1 MNRGHPSSIG
11 TLINSQFAYWRQQR
25 EAAGPLKGLVARRE
39 REPFITISREYGCG
53 GYYIA
58 GTIAKLLNTDY
69 RALPEWVAYDRK
81 VLDTVMEDM
90 GLSSQLVETLTT
102 SARKQMTNLFQTT
115 FSKFPPQ
122 VAVYRKLAETV
133 RTLALHGHVVIVGRA
148 GRAITRGMENG
159 FHARIIAPLEW
170 RVERMAGLCKITK
183 KDAERMI
190 LEKSRRREDFL
201 KTFVRFDSADPHN
214 YHLTIDE
221 SEFTPDG
228 VARLIVEGMRLRGLL
243 R

>member
-1 MNRGHPSSIG
+1 MNRGHPASID
-11 TLINSQFAYWRQQR
+11 TLINSQIAYWRQQR
-25 EAAGPLKGLVARRE
+25 EAMGPIKGLVARVE

-58 GTIAKLLNTDY
+58 GTIAQLLNSTR
-69 RALPEWVAYDRK
+69 RAVPEWIAYDRK
-81 VLDTVMEDM
+81 LLDKVIGDM

-102 SARKQMTNLFQTT
+102 SARRQMTNLFQTT

-133 RTLALHGHVVIVGRA
+133 RTLALHGHVIIVGRA

-159 FHARIIAPLEW
+159 FHARIIAPIEW
-170 RVERMAGLCKITK
+170 RVERMAGLCKIPK
-183 KDAERMI
+183 KDAELMI
-190 LEKSRRREDFL
+190 ADKSRKREEFL

-221 SEFTPDG
+221 SEFSPDG
-228 VARLIVEGMRLRGLL
+228 VARLVVEGMRLRGLL
-243 R
+243 K